1 MTMRSSRVWNT
12 VQVFKDTGDIKGL
25 PNHFD
30 QATGEWIKLPSDKP
44 RSHWRSQKDMYK
56 HWDYITK
63 QQQGLIKAYEKA
75 TGRNRKMLATEL
87 KKYGLEGNL

>member
-12 VQVFKDTGDIKGL
+12 VQVFKDAGDIKGL

-30 QATGEWIKLPSDKP
+30 QESEEWIKLPTDKA

-56 HWDYITK
+56 GWEYATDY
-63 QQQGLIKAYEKA
+63 QRGLIKAYEKA
-75 TGRNRKMLATEL
+75 RGKNRKMLATEL
-87 KKYGLEGNL
+87 KKYGLEV